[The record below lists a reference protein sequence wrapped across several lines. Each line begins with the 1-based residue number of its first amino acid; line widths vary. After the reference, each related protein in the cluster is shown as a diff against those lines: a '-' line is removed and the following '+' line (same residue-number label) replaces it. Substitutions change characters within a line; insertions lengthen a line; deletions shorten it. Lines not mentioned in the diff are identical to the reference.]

1 MDEISYFDRILGFLK
16 STNPNPTG
24 VYLFT
29 IGRPAWP
36 DDEGSNVSVIND
48 ITQVVPVAWLGPQA
62 PVAGRAYLLHPCG
75 NRYVA
80 GSGKPAVVKP
90 PGAVIAGCQCT
101 SIPLT
106 LSMVP
111 TDPTL
116 NGGMFQ
122 PATLQ
127 WGPTPTVYA
136 RAALGTNSFLSTQS
150 FIDQIGESFQYYFTC
165 TTDKLTLTR
174 VYANSIFGNPYRD
187 TVRYTW
193 PLSLAGNTCD
203 PFLLTAGQ
211 IYSGGDTRSQITVSP
226 V

>member
-1 MDEISYFDRILGFLK
+1 MDEIAYFDRILGYLK

-29 IGRPAWP
+29 IGRPGWP
-36 DDEGSNVSVIND
+36 DVEGSTVTVVND
-48 ITQVVPVAWLGPQA
+48 LTQVVPVAWIGPRA
-62 PVAGRAYLLHPCG
+62 PVPDRAYLLHPCG

-80 GSGKPAVVKP
+80 GSGKPTDTPP

-101 SIPLT
+101 SIPTT
-106 LSMVP
+106 LAMVP

-127 WGPTPTVYA
+127 WGPTPTDYD
-136 RAALGTNSFLSTQS
+136 RLALGTNSFLSTQS
-150 FIDQIGESFQYYFTC
+150 FIDQLGESFRYYFTC
-165 TTDKLTLTR
+165 TADKFTLTR
-174 VYANSIFGNPYRD
+174 VYAHSIFGNPYRD
-187 TVRYTW
+187 SVRYTW
-193 PLSLAGNTCD
+193 PLTLAGNTCD
-203 PFLLTAGQ
+203 PFSLTAGQ
-211 IYSGGDTRSQITVSP
+211 IYSGGNTQTQITITP